1 MQSLRLLIDVVVNT
15 LLYMIFISVIL
26 SWLVQFNVVNPR
38 HPFVA
43 AIARFLHQIL
53 QPLLR
58 PIRRYVPL
66 IGGIDLSPFILALL
80 LWFAR
85 NLLFEYVL

>member
-1 MQSLRLLIDVVVNT
+1 MQSLRLLIDVVVDV
-15 LLYMIFISVIL
+15 LLYMILISVVL
-26 SWLVQFNVVNPR
+26 SWLVQFSVVNPR
-38 HPFVA
+38 HPFVST
-43 AIARFLHQIL
+43 IGRFLHQAL
-53 QPLLR
+53 EPALR

-66 IGGIDLSPFILALL
+66 IGGIDASPFILALL